1 MATYRE
7 RFRGLPTL
15 YLIGLLLLSG
25 DSAVFLWFTALSP
38 LVRQRDLAL
47 LAGLLAYGALSIA
60 WLVSSRSKARWALDL
75 LVLGQLILAALADIS
90 IRPVFEAVWLFY
102 PLAILYTAWVST
114 SLAPWPVPVAAI
126 LLDASVTLSGAPLA
140 GLSSGALLLTRSLAY
155 LAVGFLATGRAA
167 PTSTFSPEA
176 LETEKRH
183 SSELLRLSQV
193 TRALAESLTYSQ
205 LRETLPGLL
214 QAALPSTAGGA
225 LLLARETGQAF
236 YPFSSFGYPQGFGET
251 RFDPSQGL
259 LEEILRKNQPQ
270 LLQAEQLRARN
281 TKAADASSAFLSAL
295 LAPSADPQ
303 SLALVPVQV
312 ARQVRGVVVALSAWP
327 DRLTTEHLG
336 SLSTLASHLGILLE
350 HLELTERSQEMAR
363 QQEVLRS
370 ISHAA
375 ASASDL
381 EEVYTALHEGA
392 QKLMPVDAFVVALF
406 GEDTPR
412 ATLAYVVDQGQRSP
426 PITVEADAGL
436 IGQMRK
442 QREPFLVDDLETV
455 KSFQP
460 RFYGGL
466 EQVRSAI
473 LAPLH
478 LGDRLIGSISAQS
491 LRPQV
496 YRPEDLQLLTALAE
510 SAAVSIEHIRHLQ
523 LERLRARQFEGL
535 AQDLLHLLIQGP
547 IPATESGR
555 HLLLQQMTRMLR
567 EYLQAEFA
575 MTLSGTEESRA
586 FEIAALATGDETPAQ
601 IPPGTRI
608 PFEKIPALAAVA
620 RRGPATVLRPEQHQ
634 DLASSLGL
642 APALAEG
649 VGQIVAL
656 PIVSPS
662 RVWGLFVFGGS
673 RSQQARETPW
683 DQLHLVEMIL
693 RQIALTLDQQQDAQT
708 ASQRLGALTRLYE
721 LELSLAA
728 TSDPARVLELTLD
741 VAIEALW
748 ANGGGIALW
757 DEGAKTL
764 HSVIDRNVAASIV
777 QAPFRDDGLAMAT
790 FRSGR
795 ARYFRDLQLEA
806 GVHPQVA
813 QSGIRACAHL
823 PLRTDGPPF
832 GLLILDFLHPRDF
845 PEEDQRLL
853 EMFSARAALAYEKAR
868 LLGAIQEAHDRFER
882 TVQRVPGAIYRG
894 EINKG
899 VVFVSQGIRDI
910 SGFSPE
916 EWVGNPLL
924 WQQCLH
930 PEDRERVRSSLEAA
944 FAQGKDWSEEY
955 RLLDREGKPRW
966 IRDVAR
972 LAHEPDGSVRYY
984 DGVMTDITARRQLEE
999 RLLRSARLESAT
1011 ALGMGLAHEINNAL
1025 STLSLH
1031 SYLLSRRTAPD
1042 NQDVTHHLQVIEQTV
1057 QHTADLI
1064 AHFRELAQPAGA
1076 QMGPVAIPALIEGTL
1091 AQFADALRRQ
1101 EIQLDLSL
1109 DPDLPR
1115 VRGDQAGLTEA
1126 FSAILK
1132 NAIEAMPTGGV
1143 LRVAAARASL
1153 RREGSEIPTIQV
1165 EIADTG
1171 PGIPSE
1177 GLARLFEPGFTTKVE
1192 GGTVRGLG
1200 FGLAI
1205 AQQIIM
1211 AHGGEIEVQSQVG
1224 QGTQL
1229 KVSLPTESTA

>member
-1 MATYRE
+1 
-7 RFRGLPTL
+7 
-15 YLIGLLLLSG
+15 
-25 DSAVFLWFTALSP
+25 
-38 LVRQRDLAL
+38 
-47 LAGLLAYGALSIA
+47 
-60 WLVSSRSKARWALDL
+60 
-75 LVLGQLILAALADIS
+75 
-90 IRPVFEAVWLFY
+90 
-102 PLAILYTAWVST
+102 
-114 SLAPWPVPVAAI
+114 
-126 LLDASVTLSGAPLA
+126 
-140 GLSSGALLLTRSLAY
+140 
-155 LAVGFLATGRAA
+155 
-167 PTSTFSPEA
+167 
-176 LETEKRH
+176 
-183 SSELLRLSQV
+183 
-193 TRALAESLTYSQ
+193 LAESLTYSQ

-214 QAALPSTAGGA
+214 QEALPSATAGT
-225 LLLARETGQAF
+225 LLLSREKGQAF
-236 YPFSSFGYPQGFGET
+236 YPFSSFGYPQGFGEA
-251 RFDPSQGL
+251 RFDPNQGL
-259 LEEILRKNQPQ
+259 LEQVLRGNQPE
-270 LLQAEQLRARN
+270 LLQAAQIRARMTN
-281 TKAADASSAFLSAL
+281 TASPATIFLSAL
-295 LAPSADPQ
+295 LGPSTNPQ

-312 ARQVRGVVVALSAWP
+312 DRQVRGLMVALSEWP
-327 DRLTTEHLG
+327 QPLTGEHLSG
-336 SLSTLASHLGILLE
+336 LSTLASHLGILLE
-350 HLELTERSQEMAR
+350 HLELTEKSQEFAR

-370 ISHAA
+370 IGHAA
-375 ASASDL
+375 ASANDL

-392 QKLMPVDAFVVALF
+392 QKLMPVDSFVVALF
-406 GEDTPR
+406 GEESPR
-412 ATLAYVVDQGQRSP
+412 ATLAYVADQGQRSP
-426 PITVEADAGL
+426 PITVEANSGL

-442 QREPFLVDDLETV
+442 QREPFLVDDLEAV
-455 KSFQP
+455 EAFRP
-460 RFYGGL
+460 RFYGGV
-466 EQVRSAI
+466 EQVRSAV

-478 LGDRLIGSISAQS
+478 LGDRLIGSLSAQS
-491 LRPQV
+491 LKPRA

-510 SAAVSIEHIRHLQ
+510 SAAVLIEHIRHLQ

-535 AQDLLHLLIQGP
+535 AQDLLHLLMQGP
-547 IPATESGR
+547 IPATDSGR
-555 HLLLQQMTRMLR
+555 RLLLQQMTRMLR

-575 MTLSGTEESRA
+575 LTLSDDQEGRQ
-586 FEIAALATGDETPAQ
+586 FEIAALATTEETPVQ
-601 IPPGTRI
+601 VPPGGRI
-608 PFEKIPALAAVA
+608 PFEKVPVLAEVA
-620 RRGPATVLRPEQHQ
+620 RRGPSTVLPPEQYP
-634 DLASSLGL
+634 DLALSFGL
-642 APALAEG
+642 APALAEA

-662 RVWGLFVFGGS
+662 RVWGLFVFGES
-673 RSQQARETPW
+673 RTQQTRETSW

-721 LELSLAA
+721 LELSLSA

-757 DEGAKTL
+757 DETAKTL
-764 HSVIDRNVAASIV
+764 RPVIDRNVAASIAE
-777 QAPFRDDGLAMAT
+777 APFRPDGMAMTT

-795 ARYFRDLQLEA
+795 ARYFRDLQLEP
-806 GVHPQVA
+806 GVHPVVA

-868 LLGAIQEAHDRFER
+868 LLGAIEEAHARFER

-899 VVFVSQGIRDI
+899 VIFVSQGIRGI
-910 SGFSPE
+910 AGFSPE
-916 EWVGNPLL
+916 EWVENPQL
-924 WQQCLH
+924 WQQRLH
-930 PEDRERVRSSLEAA
+930 PEDHERVRTSFEAA

-999 RLLRSARLESAT
+999 RLLSSARLESAT

-1042 NQDVTHHLQVIEQTV
+1042 NPDVTHHLQVIEQTV

-1064 AHFRELAQPAGA
+1064 AHFRELAQPAGS
-1076 QMGPVAIPALIEGTL
+1076 QLGPVAIPALVEGTL
-1091 AQFADALRRQ
+1091 AQFAEDLRRQ
-1101 EIQLDLSL
+1101 GIQVDLSL

-1115 VRGDQAGLTEA
+1115 VRGDQAGLAEA
-1126 FSAILK
+1126 FSAILR
-1132 NAIEAMPTGGV
+1132 NAVEAMPSGGV
-1143 LRVAAARASL
+1143 LKVGAGRSPL
-1153 RREGSEIPTIQV
+1153 RREGSEVSAIQV

-1171 PGIPSE
+1171 PGIPAEDLS
-1177 GLARLFEPGFTTKVE
+1177 RLFEPGFTTKVE

-1211 AHGGEIEVQSQVG
+1211 AHGGEIEVQSQIG
-1224 QGTQL
+1224 QGTTL
-1229 KVSLPTESTA
+1229 KVILPTESAA